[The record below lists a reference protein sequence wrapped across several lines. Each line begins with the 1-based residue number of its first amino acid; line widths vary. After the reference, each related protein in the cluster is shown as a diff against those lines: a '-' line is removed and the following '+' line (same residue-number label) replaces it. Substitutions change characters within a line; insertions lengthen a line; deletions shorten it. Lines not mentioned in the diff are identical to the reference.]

1 MEYLIHSRDALTGAL
16 SRVTMLSTLR
26 EQQEIIKRQ
35 GQSCCLVMVDLDY
48 FKEINDRHGHQ
59 MGDRV
64 LATAVRLFIENLRAY
79 DKVFRYGGEEFLL
92 CLPFTDLDMGFAMSE
107 RLRKVLEAITI
118 DDGKEHLIQVTASF
132 GLALLEPNKPI
143 EESIEHADKAL
154 YLAKS
159 EGRNRVRVWK

>member
-1 MEYLIHSRDALTGAL
+1 
-16 SRVTMLSTLR
+16 
-26 EQQEIIKRQ
+26 
-35 GQSCCLVMVDLDY
+35 
-48 FKEINDRHGHQ
+48 